1 MGMAFCSFRQHGSL
15 PSARIAIDAVKRLY
29 LVGIGV
35 VARLALLVVVLRIG
49 GRRRRQRAGAGSGY
63 AGARCQNAKEIA
75 TTERRLILLFHRRL
89 LLKFL
94 GGFSF
99 SSRTASGRIGKP

>member
-49 GRRRRQRAGAGSGY
+49 GRRRRQRAGAGG
-63 AGARCQNAKEIA
+63 GCQNAKEIA

-89 LLKFL
+89 LLRN
-94 GGFSF
+94 
-99 SSRTASGRIGKP
+99 SSVDSRFHRAPPQAASASPK